1 MRKLFSSTLIALALC
16 AGAPAALAA
25 SQGSGVASARVADMS
40 VKDFLTYHDRL
51 ERNLESKQYDY
62 VNAANRAKIA
72 REQDQIRKS
81 LAGHQSLDE
90 LDAASRSK
98 VVAAHEKVV
107 AIMDDAE
114 LDKVTCKRE
123 HVMGSRMGKTV
134 CTSAR
139 ARQHA
144 AEQGRDAIMRN
155 RTCSGADCNST

>member
-16 AGAPAALAA
+16 ASAPVAFAA
-25 SQGSGVASARVADMS
+25 SQGNGAASAQVADMS
-40 VKDFLTYHDRL
+40 VKDFIAYHDRL
-51 ERNLESKQYDY
+51 ERNLGTKQYDY

-72 REQDQIRKS
+72 RDQEAIRKS

-98 VVAAHEKVV
+98 VVAAHQNVL

-134 CTSAR
+134 CSSAR
-139 ARQHA
+139 ERRDASEA
-144 AEQGRDAIMRN
+144 GRDAIMRN
-155 RTCSGADCNST
+155 RTCSGAECSGG